1 MTPPVI
7 LPDSRVFVEDLRAGR
22 DPFARFAPYP
32 DVCEFA
38 TCGIV
43 VTEVC
48 RSVHDPNLLRRVRER
63 FEVMVYVPASRVIW
77 ERVTQ
82 LAWALDRRGIV
93 LPATDLLIATCALH
107 VRAAVL
113 TPEPHFN
120 QVPGLEVLRSLE

>member
-7 LPDSRVFVEDLRAGR
+7 LPDSRVFIEDLRAGR

-63 FEVMVYVPASRVIW
+63 FEVMVHIPVSRVIW

-93 LPATDLLIATCALH
+93 LPATDLIIASCALQ
-107 VRAAVL
+107 VGAAVL
-113 TPEPHFN
+113 TNDAHFRH
-120 QVPGLEVLRSLE
+120 VPGLEVIGALE